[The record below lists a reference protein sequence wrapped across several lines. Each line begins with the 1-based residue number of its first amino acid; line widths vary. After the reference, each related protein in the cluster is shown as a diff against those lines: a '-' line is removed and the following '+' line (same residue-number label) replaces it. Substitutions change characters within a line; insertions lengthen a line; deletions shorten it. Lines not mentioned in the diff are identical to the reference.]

1 MNFLMSRRS
10 LFATGLK
17 LRASARKSLSYPNTY
32 LGNMFSFIKA
42 GLELLYT
49 FIVLLF
55 LVMPMYATKLCTESL
70 KGLASVTVFEMML
83 GLGTWRYCKPFLCP
97 WRDNFVWLCE
107 VELKNTLS
115 GPAKEEHSMHGSASD
130 FLLLLSNIC
139 ELGNKVFWFTVNLIA
154 TWDYLSYVIRELEYT
169 FVSLL
174 SFGVMFILTSYLVV
188 LTLKLNRKRI
198 RRRVSSC
205 I

>member
-10 LFATGLK
+10 LFAAGLK

-32 LGNMFSFIKA
+32 LGNMFSFI
-42 GLELLYT
+42 GLELQYT

-70 KGLASVTVFEMML
+70 KGLASMTGFEMML

-97 WRDNFVWLCE
+97 WRYNLVRLCE

-174 SFGVMFILTSYLVV
+174 SFGVMFILTSCLVV
-188 LTLKLNRKRI
+188 LTLKLNRRKRI
-198 RRRVSSC
+198 RCRVNSC